1 VPLTHRIV
9 RYRADTGFE
18 MQCALCRSWWPL
30 ALEYWN
36 VRAGLVRCKSCWR
49 AYFRA
54 KERGYRSV
62 EAVAEAKR
70 EAGRVAYWSN
80 REQNLEAQRRWRA
93 AHKDYTRAYNRAYRE
108 RHKAKLAEQH
118 RAYYAECRPV
128 ILAKKRLKYNADALR

>member
-1 VPLTHRIV
+1 MTHRIV

-30 ALEYWN
+30 AVEYWN
-36 VRAGLVRCKSCWR
+36 VKAGLVRCKSCWR

-54 KERGYRSV
+54 KEKGYRSV
-62 EAVAEAKR
+62 EAVAQAKR

-80 REQNLEAQRRWRA
+80 REQNLEAQRKWRA
-93 AHKDYTRAYNRAYRE
+93 EHKDHTSAYNRAYRAA
-108 RHKAKLAEQH
+108 HKVELREKR

-128 ILAKKRLKYNADALR
+128 ILRKKALKYAEQVLS